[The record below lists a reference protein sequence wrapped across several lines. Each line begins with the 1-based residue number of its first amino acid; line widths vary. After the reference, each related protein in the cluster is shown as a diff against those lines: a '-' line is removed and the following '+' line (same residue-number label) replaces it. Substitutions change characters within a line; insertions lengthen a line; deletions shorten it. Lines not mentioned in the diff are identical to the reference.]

1 MTIIYSEQRKGIA
14 LRSINNAN

>member
-14 LRSINNAN
+14 MRSINNAN